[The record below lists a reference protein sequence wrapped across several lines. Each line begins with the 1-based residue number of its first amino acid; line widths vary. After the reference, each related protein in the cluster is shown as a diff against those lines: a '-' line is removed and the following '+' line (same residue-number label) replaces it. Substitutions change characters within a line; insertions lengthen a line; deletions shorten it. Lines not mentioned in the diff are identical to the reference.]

1 MINYKIYKNCLNTD
15 SSRKIFKFVLKTCNF
30 YCPTLFKKKDVYK
43 KTWLDKK
50 FIDKMTLFRKK
61 YKKRFSA
68 MYDSV
73 QISNEFQKILFNNNL
88 DLIAEKFLKIKRD
101 NLLVRGM
108 QLRMDFPNDTRN
120 SYSWHQ
126 DNAYDRYNLYSK
138 NGVVLWLPLV
148 DTNKQNGTLL
158 IKPGSQNSSYNC
170 SARVDKGDRY
180 NSEQILVKKKYLRK
194 YKTESVDVKK
204 NSALATYCGIFH
216 KSGENLSNHIRFTII
231 VRYNNQ
237 FSKDFSLFRNL

>member
-1 MINYKIYKNCLNTD
+1 
-15 SSRKIFKFVLKTCNF
+15 
-30 YCPTLFKKKDVYK
+30 
-43 KTWLDKK
+43 
-50 FIDKMTLFRKK
+50 
-61 YKKRFSA
+61 

-204 NSALATYCGIFH
+204 NSSLATYFWIFP
-216 KSGENLSNHIRFTII
+216 KNR
-231 VRYNNQ
+231 
-237 FSKDFSLFRNL
+237 